1 MESYRFRAFRYNI
14 IILPLYFLIYA
25 IPASSVPGSSG
36 ILPHFHVCKSGS
48 LTKTNVPV
56 YLPAAPGHDLPC
68 KKFSQ
73 INGADCVE
81 IPFPVLPR
89 RTGKVFSFP
98 SIYSNDPADF
108 SGCSQKHFP
117 TRTFLFCNIS
127 ADRHTT
133 ALAAKFSLP
142 FPYSIY

>member
-1 MESYRFRAFRYNI
+1 MESYHFRAFRYNI

-25 IPASSVPGSSG
+25 TPAASVPRFSG
-36 ILPHFHVCKSGS
+36 ILPHFHVCKSGL
-48 LTKTNVPV
+48 LTMTNVPV
-56 YLPAAPGHDLPC
+56 CLPAALGHGLPC

-73 INGADCVE
+73 INAANCVE
-81 IPFPVLPR
+81 ISFLALPR

-108 SGCSQKHFP
+108 SGCSRKHFP
-117 TRTFLFCNIS
+117 TRAFLFCNIS

-133 ALAAKFSLP
+133 APAAKFSLP